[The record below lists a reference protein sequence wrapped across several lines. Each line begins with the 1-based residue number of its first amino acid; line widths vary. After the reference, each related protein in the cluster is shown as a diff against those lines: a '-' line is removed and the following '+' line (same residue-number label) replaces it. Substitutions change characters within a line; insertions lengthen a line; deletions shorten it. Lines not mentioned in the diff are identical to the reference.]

1 MSATEPA
8 EPHARTD
15 DALYGYIPSKA
26 ATIIF
31 VSLFLV
37 STVIHCVQAIKYR
50 KWYLIYT
57 AGVCGMLEFAGWI
70 GRLWSAFSPQSMTAY
85 KLQATCLV
93 FAPTPLLAATFVIFG
108 QIIKRLGPSF
118 SRLQPKRCKYQF
130 ELFLLEIHIFL
141 KIQLCFDVL
150 ALVVQGG
157 GGGIAASATD
167 NPSQIDLGS
176 RIMLVGIVVQLVVII
191 GFSVLA
197 AEFLIRFYKNMPF
210 QGRSDESMRKLLNT
224 EVKSRMTPNIKLI
237 LYGVLLSTVF
247 FLVRSIYRV
256 IELSEGWE
264 GPVMRT
270 QMYFNIMDGLMIVL
284 AMYTVN
290 VFHPGRYLATD
301 SKDTELQNIGD

>member
-118 SRLQPKRCKYQF
+118 SRLQPKRFVFCT
-130 ELFLLEIHIFL
+130 
-141 KIQLCFDVL
+141 CDVL